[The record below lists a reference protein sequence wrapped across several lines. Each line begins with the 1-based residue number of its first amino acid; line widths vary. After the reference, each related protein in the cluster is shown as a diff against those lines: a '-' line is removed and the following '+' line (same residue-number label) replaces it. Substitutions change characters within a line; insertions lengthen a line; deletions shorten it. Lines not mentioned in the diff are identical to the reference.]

1 MRCYF
6 SLYVTGNTAVASRH
20 CQLVSFHA
28 YLPNIDSWLFHFQ
41 FFQLFLF
48 GFVLEIKYFGYT
60 TDILEMST
68 LKCFSSFIAISDTN
82 HIIFSRDPWAIY
94 GLIYCHKNMK
104 VSVKPS
110 SKRMSVS
117 KWGVKKI
124 PVFPVSYREKI
135 RVGNKFF
142 FEYFFHGFGGFLLGD
157 LHE

>member
-48 GFVLEIKYFGYT
+48 DFVLEIKYFGYT

-82 HIIFSRDPWAIY
+82 HIGFFINISICLRLDNF
-94 GLIYCHKNMK
+94 
-104 VSVKPS
+104 VKRPLGNIWVNLLPQKHES
-110 SKRMSVS
+110 ICKAR
-117 KWGVKKI
+117 VKEDE
-124 PVFPVSYREKI
+124 S
-135 RVGNKFF
+135 
-142 FEYFFHGFGGFLLGD
+142 
-157 LHE
+157 